1 MVRGSGRRNRGSNR
15 RDRDSNQ
22 LSRERRRSG
31 ARGEDKGGEA
41 GCIGIANHPD
51 QALGVRSVGT
61 CGAGSGHVNLDLWGG
76 GGWKNVSA
84 QLPIDDRLVILD
96 GADVV

>member
-1 MVRGSGRRNRGSNR
+1 M
-15 RDRDSNQ
+15 
-22 LSRERRRSG
+22 
-31 ARGEDKGGEA
+31 GEA

-61 CGAGSGHVNLDLWGG
+61 RGAGSGNQDLGG
-76 GGWKNVSA
+76 GRGGKNVSA

-96 GADVV
+96 GADIV